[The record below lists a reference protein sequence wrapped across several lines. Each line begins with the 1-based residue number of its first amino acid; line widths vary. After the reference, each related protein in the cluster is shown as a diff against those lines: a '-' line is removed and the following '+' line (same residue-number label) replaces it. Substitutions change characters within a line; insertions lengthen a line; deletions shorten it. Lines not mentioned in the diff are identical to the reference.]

1 MRIRKHEPVKDVLK
15 EDDIML
21 AAKIADAL
29 AHPARIRMLRHI
41 LAENLARRPV
51 TNKDLVLVF
60 DYAQATVS
68 QHISKL
74 LIGGLLDMRKKGTS
88 SCYYA
93 RIGRL
98 SVFSDTLKKIETPNE
113 INEINETPSTEF
125 YGPQGATVELDDELN
140 PEYTDEPEIDP
151 NDETPSFL

>member
-1 MRIRKHEPVKDVLK
+1 MRIRKPGPVDDKLSD
-15 EDDIML
+15 DDIMI

-29 AHPARIRMLRHI
+29 AHPARIRMLRYI
-41 LAENLARRPV
+41 LKENIARRSV

-74 LIGGLLDMRKKGTS
+74 LVGGLLDVKKKGTS
-88 SCYYA
+88 SLYFA

-98 SVFSDTLKKIETPNE
+98 SMFADMLKKIEKPGE
-113 INEINETPSTEF
+113 GSETSGLQRAEF
-125 YGPQGATVELDDELN
+125 YNPGGAVELDDDLN
-140 PEYTDEPEIDP
+140 QD
-151 NDETPSFL
+151 